1 MNRVEVAIQE
11 GRCVLVF
18 GARALQDPEALGE
31 LRRRSAIPAISLG
44 ADIPAPATALTAEA
58 LAPALSRDG
67 GVIALIEAD
76 TVDGAALGALASLV
90 ASSPHKPRLVV
101 AARAFNPFLLPA
113 PLRLLKFEHEK
124 KRAKELLFSLPVPMA
139 AAAQAVV
146 AAPAAEEPKKK
157 AGGAPKSVFVGRE
170 DETAQ
175 LKELLEKGG
184 PVVVHGPPGVGKRWL
199 VEHTLAGGAY
209 TRMPDFHVGW
219 GSEADSLYARIAMA
233 GELAG
238 DKRLVDALKSAERPA
253 PTDLAQLAV
262 ATLAGLSDRV
272 LVIDR
277 LEHVLRRD
285 GTFHREGRFEL
296 LLRALL
302 LAEGGARVIF
312 LSTIRPRFYREG
324 EGLSLG
330 TLELGGLKGRE
341 LHEVFDAYR
350 VEEFPRE
357 HFGDI
362 QNRIHGHPFAAR
374 MFAIAVRDHA
384 DREELMENK
393 RFFQMDGIAD
403 VEPIRRRIQ
412 KAVDSLSEEERNAL
426 GMLAHFRMPYTS
438 ADAEVVEVDRKV
450 RLTLQAKGLLDQ
462 LPDGA
467 AGERTWQVHPLVV
480 GVLGHRETSDFRLLE
495 ALGDH
500 YLGRATKAE
509 GLQKL
514 ALAQEGNRLLFE
526 AHRVRNRMRIPYPD
540 NDPVLESVRGL
551 VRSKKAR
558 PDLAEQRLAE
568 VLKQDA
574 ANTELQLMKAEL
586 KIGQKAPVEQ
596 IQEVY
601 TTAQT
606 LGPTP
611 EAFHTE
617 ASWHQL
623 KGHSGRGRAAGAL
636 ERGMAAFPQNARLK
650 RRLAGVYLDQNR
662 LEDATRVLKEAMD
675 LEPMMP
681 DTYGLLG
688 EIYLLQG
695 SGYHELAEAALQ
707 EARRLDPDNGI
718 HMARLGALI
727 VERGGEDEERWRQA
741 EELLTAAIAAD
752 AKNYLAHLYLG
763 RLIVARNGDLERADW
778 ALKKAQK
785 LDEKAALPLVERARI
800 AIRKQLWTEAAT
812 LLEKAVRLE
821 PALHEAFF
829 VRGELAESQG
839 QLFAALPEYQRAV
852 ERSPKDST
860 ARARYEEAVARV
872 KALIESGQYT
882 EIIKA
887 AEATAV
893 IAPPVGARREPGKTT
908 QRRRRRGGRGEGAEG
923 EGAPSEGG
931 AEGEGAP
938 EGEVLEAVAPPEGEG
953 SEAVEGAEGVVEV
966 PPDADV
972 GPVDAGPEDAT
983 PPDAGPVEIEGEQV

>member
-31 LRRRSAIPAISLG
+31 LRRRAAIPAVVLG
-44 ADIPAPATALTAEA
+44 ADVPAPASGLSADA

-76 TVDGAALGALASLV
+76 TVDGAALNTLAGFV
-90 ASSPHKPRLVV
+90 ASATHKPRLVV

-113 PLRLLKFEHEK
+113 PLRMLKFEHEK
-124 KRAKELLFSLPVPMA
+124 KRAKELLFSLPVPAAPVAVA
-139 AAAQAVV
+139 AAV
-146 AAPAAEEPKKK
+146 AAAPVVEEPKKK
-157 AGGAPKSVFVGRE
+157 SGGAPKSVFVGRE
-170 DETAQ
+170 DESAA
-175 LKELLEKGG
+175 LGALLEKGG

-199 VEHTLAGGAY
+199 VEHVLGKGGY

-238 DKRLVDALKSAERPA
+238 DKRLLEALKKAERPA
-253 PTDLAQLAV
+253 PTELAQLAV
-262 ATLAGLSDRV
+262 QTLAGLPDRV

-302 LAEGGARVIF
+302 LAEGGARVVF
-312 LSTIRPRFYREG
+312 LSTVRPRFYREG

-330 TLELGGLKGRE
+330 LLELGGLKGRE
-341 LHEVFDAYR
+341 LHEIFDAYR

-374 MFAIAVRDHA
+374 MFAIAVRDHT
-384 DREELMENK
+384 DREELLANK
-393 RFFQMDGIAD
+393 RFFQMDGVGDI
-403 VEPIRRRIQ
+403 EPVRRRIQ
-412 KAVDSLSEEERNAL
+412 KAVESLSEEERNAL
-426 GMLAHFRMPYTS
+426 HMLAHFRMPYTA

-450 RLTLQAKGLLDQ
+450 RLSLQARGLLDQ

-467 AGERTWQVHPLVV
+467 GERTWQVHPMVTS
-480 GVLGHRETSDFRLLE
+480 VLGHRETSDFRLLE

-500 YLGRATKAE
+500 YLARATKSE

-526 AHRVRNRMRIPYPD
+526 AHRIRNRMRIPYPD

-551 VRSKKAR
+551 IRGKKAR

-568 VLKQDA
+568 VLKQDP
-574 ANTELQLMKAEL
+574 ANTELLLLKAEL
-586 KIGQKAPVEQ
+586 RIGLKAPVEQ

-601 TTAQT
+601 DTAQKV
-606 LGPTP
+606 GPTP

-623 KGHSGRGRAAGAL
+623 KGSSGRGRTAGAL
-636 ERGMAAFPQNARLK
+636 ERGVAAFPENARLK
-650 RRLAGVYLDQNR
+650 RRLAGVYLDQNK
-662 LEDATRVLKEAMD
+662 LDDATRVLREAMD

-688 EIYLLQG
+688 EIYLMQG
-695 SGYHELAEAALQ
+695 AGYHELAETALG

-727 VERGGEDEERWRQA
+727 VERGGNDEERWRQA
-741 EELLTAAIAAD
+741 EELLANAISSD
-752 AKNYLAHLYLG
+752 AKNFLAHLYLG
-763 RLIVARNGDLERADW
+763 KLLVLREGDLERADW

-785 LDEKAALPLVERARI
+785 LDERAASPLVMRSQI
-800 AIRKQLWTEAAT
+800 AIRKQAWTEAAT

-821 PALHEAFF
+821 PGSHEAFF
-829 VRGELAESQG
+829 ARGLLAEAQG

-852 ERSPKDST
+852 ERSPKDSS
-860 ARARYEEAVARV
+860 ARTRYEEAVARV
-872 KALIESGQYT
+872 RTLIESGAYT
-882 EIIKA
+882 EVMKA

-908 QRRRRRGGRGEGAEG
+908 QRRRRRGGRGGEGEEAPAAGAEASDGG
-923 EGAPSEGG
+923 EQPADGAEASIDEGG
-931 AEGEGAP
+931 DLAAE
-938 EGEVLEAVAPPEGEG
+938 
-953 SEAVEGAEGVVEV
+953 
-966 PPDADV
+966 
-972 GPVDAGPEDAT
+972 VDASPADASPADAEPADAT
-983 PPDAGPVEIEGEQV
+983 PVEIEGEQA